1 MNIETF
7 GKIQLVNG
15 DCMDVMRE
23 LPDNAF
29 DLAICDPPYGIGID
43 GQKQCIC
50 KNPKHNRKQHTQKG
64 WDKMPPPGSVF
75 QRIGKSITQSNH
87 LGREL
92 LCSDAK
98 QGYKRMD
105 CVVQRTNRAY
115 NVRL

>member
-7 GKIQLVNG
+7 GKIQLVNA

-43 GQKQCIC
+43 GQKECIC

-64 WDKMPPPGSVF
+64 WDKMPPRM
-75 QRIGKSITQSNH
+75 RISESWNGFHAIKSF
-87 LGREL
+87 G
-92 LCSDAK
+92 A
-98 QGYKRMD
+98 
-105 CVVQRTNRAY
+105 RTTLFRC
-115 NVRL
+115 